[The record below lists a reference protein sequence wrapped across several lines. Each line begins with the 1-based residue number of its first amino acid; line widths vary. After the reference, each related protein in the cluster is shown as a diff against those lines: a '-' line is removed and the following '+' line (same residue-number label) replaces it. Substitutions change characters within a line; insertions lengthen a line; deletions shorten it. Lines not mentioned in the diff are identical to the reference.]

1 MLSRKQ
7 YATLPG
13 MAQEESKPGMVGV
26 RLEGELMAKV
36 REEAKREH
44 RTLAG
49 MVRVFILE
57 AIERRKS
64 PMPGFIKWAEY
75 PADPA
80 EPAEKK
86 KGKTGK

>member
-1 MLSRKQ
+1 MMSSSK

-13 MAQEESKPGMVGV
+13 MAHEENKPGMVGV
-26 RLEGELMAKV
+26 RLEGEFMAKI

-57 AIERRKS
+57 AMEAREAK
-64 PMPGFIKWAEY
+64 G
-75 PADPA
+75 
-80 EPAEKK
+80 K
-86 KGKTGK
+86 KGKARK